1 MANTMTN
8 LEEKRWV
15 NPKELEELYG
25 FSRSWQAKARMEGSG
40 STLPFSK
47 VGSYIRYDTLLISA
61 WLEEHAVR

>member
-1 MANTMTN
+1 MTGTKMN

-25 FSRSWQAKARMEGSG
+25 FSRSWQAKARMSGG
-40 STLPFSK
+40 STLPYSK
-47 VGSYIRYDTLLISA
+47 IGSYIRYDTLQISA